1 MGILTNVL
9 RLRLID
15 TNLELMIKAA
25 IIVTA
30 VWLQSNKKARL
41 Y

>member
-15 TNLELMIKAA
+15 ANGELMIKAV
-25 IIVTA
+25 IIVVA
-30 VWLQSNKKARL
+30 VWMQSARKDKA
-41 Y
+41 